1 MKKIILFL
9 MFSCFLTEQK
19 TALDSRKTE
28 IDKPENLSA
37 IYIDPLTGEYIFTE

>member
-1 MKKIILFL
+1 

-37 IYIDPLTGEYIFTE
+37 IYIDPLTGEYVFTE